1 MTREEYEDE
10 ALPYIEKQYRRII
23 ISYVDEL
30 EQRIK
35 ELETHNKEL
44 SKDFTHS
51 KYVSPYK
58 ELENPKT
65 CEGCKYSL
73 DDGTSDHHSDMCKF
87 CTRHGADYY
96 EPKEV

>member
-23 ISYVDEL
+23 ISYVDGL

-58 ELENPKT
+58 ELENPKN
-65 CEGCKYSL
+65 CEGCKWEKVTNMDYNYTNCC
-73 DDGTSDHHSDMCKF
+73 GICIRN
-87 CTRHGADYY
+87 CNDYY
-96 EPKEV
+96 EPKER